1 MVIDKWTRTS
11 NSNSL
16 SIPLLGHKSK
26 ETFAEL
32 KKNYE
37 SLKSLNHKFQKH
49 SNYTKKKD
57 SQQQLKNSA
66 QIDTSQ
72 IAGYIDRLNSILI
85 SINELITENNYFE
98 QDNYDTS
105 ESKDINILMEKI
117 LSEYNSFLIIIKEI
131 ETNKKMNYN
140 SDLGANWPFY
150 ESQRIINNIAKNIK
164 KDKIEDRANC
174 IDVQEPT
181 RINFNANID
190 RGHINLLTFRREYHN
205 SLEIFKNNFHYSIE
219 DEGLSYGYRFSLF
232 FIIVFFVLFLLYM
245 CNFKE

>member
-49 SNYTKKKD
+49 SSYSMNKD
-57 SQQQLKNSA
+57 PQEQPNNSV

-72 IAGYIDRLNSILI
+72 IKGYIDRLNSILI
-85 SINELITENNYFE
+85 SINELIIENNYFE
-98 QDNYDTS
+98 LDNYDIS
-105 ESKDINILMEKI
+105 ESKDINNLLEKI
-117 LSEYNSFLIIIKEI
+117 LSEYNSFLIIIKEL
-131 ETNKKMNYN
+131 ETNKKMNYL
-140 SDLGANWPFY
+140 SDLGINSPFY
-150 ESQRIINNIAKNIK
+150 ESQIIINKIAKNIK
-164 KDKIEDRANC
+164 KDKNEDCTTSIN
-174 IDVQEPT
+174 VQEPAI
-181 RINFNANID
+181 INFNTSID

-205 SLEIFKNNFHYSIE
+205 SLEIFKSNFHYSIE
-219 DEGLSYGYRFSLF
+219 DEGLSYGIRFSLF
-232 FIIVFFVLFLLYM
+232 FIIVFFVLFVCYI
-245 CNFKE
+245 CRP

>member
-49 SNYTKKKD
+49 SSYSMNKD
-57 SQQQLKNSA
+57 PQVQPNNSV

-72 IAGYIDRLNSILI
+72 IKGYIDRLNSILI
-85 SINELITENNYFE
+85 SINELIIENNYFE
-98 QDNYDTS
+98 LDNYDIS
-105 ESKDINILMEKI
+105 ESKDINNLMEKI
-117 LSEYNSFLIIIKEI
+117 LSEYNSFLITIKEL
-131 ETNKKMNYN
+131 ETNKKMNYL
-140 SDLGANWPFY
+140 SDLGINSPFY
-150 ESQRIINNIAKNIK
+150 ESQIIINKIAKNIK
-164 KDKIEDRANC
+164 KDKKEDCTTSIN
-174 IDVQEPT
+174 VQEPAI
-181 RINFNANID
+181 INFNTSID

-205 SLEIFKNNFHYSIE
+205 SLEIFKSNFHYSIE
-219 DEGLSYGYRFSLF
+219 DEGLSYGIRFSLF
-232 FIIVFFVLFLLYM
+232 FIIVFFVLFVCYI
-245 CNFKE
+245 CRP

>member
-49 SNYTKKKD
+49 SSYSMNKD
-57 SQQQLKNSA
+57 PQVQPNNSV

-72 IAGYIDRLNSILI
+72 IKGYIDRLNSILI
-85 SINELITENNYFE
+85 SINELIIENNYFE
-98 QDNYDTS
+98 LDNYDIS
-105 ESKDINILMEKI
+105 ESKDINSLMEKI
-117 LSEYNSFLIIIKEI
+117 LSEYNSFLIIIKEL
-131 ETNKKMNYN
+131 ETNKKMNYL
-140 SDLGANWPFY
+140 SDLGINSPFY
-150 ESQRIINNIAKNIK
+150 ESQIIINKIAKNIK
-164 KDKIEDRANC
+164 KDKNEDCTTSIN
-174 IDVQEPT
+174 VQEPAI
-181 RINFNANID
+181 INFNTSID

-219 DEGLSYGYRFSLF
+219 EEGLSNGIRFSLF
-232 FIIVFFVLFLLYM
+232 FIIVFFVLFVCYI
-245 CNFKE
+245 CIT

>member
-49 SNYTKKKD
+49 SSYSMNKD
-57 SQQQLKNSA
+57 PQVQPNNSV

-72 IAGYIDRLNSILI
+72 IKGYIDRLNSILI
-85 SINELITENNYFE
+85 SINELIIENNYFE
-98 QDNYDTS
+98 LDNYDIS
-105 ESKDINILMEKI
+105 ESKDINSLMEKI
-117 LSEYNSFLIIIKEI
+117 LSEYNSFLIIIKEL
-131 ETNKKMNYN
+131 ETNKKMNYL
-140 SDLGANWPFY
+140 SDLGINSPFY
-150 ESQRIINNIAKNIK
+150 ESQIIINKIAKNIK
-164 KDKIEDRANC
+164 KDKNEDCTTSIN
-174 IDVQEPT
+174 VQEPAI
-181 RINFNANID
+181 INFNTSID

-205 SLEIFKNNFHYSIE
+205 SLEIFKSNFHYSIE
-219 DEGLSYGYRFSLF
+219 DEGLSYGIRFSLF
-232 FIIVFFVLFLLYM
+232 FIIVFFVLFVCYI
-245 CNFKE
+245 CRP

>member
-49 SNYTKKKD
+49 SSYSMNKD
-57 SQQQLKNSA
+57 PQVQPNNSV

-72 IAGYIDRLNSILI
+72 IKGYIDRLNSILI
-85 SINELITENNYFE
+85 SINELIIENNYFE
-98 QDNYDTS
+98 LDNYDIS
-105 ESKDINILMEKI
+105 ESKDINNLMEKI
-117 LSEYNSFLIIIKEI
+117 LSEYNSFLIIIKEL
-131 ETNKKMNYN
+131 ETNKKMNYL
-140 SDLGANWPFY
+140 SDLGINSPFY
-150 ESQRIINNIAKNIK
+150 ESQIIINKIAKNIK
-164 KDKIEDRANC
+164 KDKNEDCTTSIN
-174 IDVQEPT
+174 VQEPAI
-181 RINFNANID
+181 INFNTSID

-205 SLEIFKNNFHYSIE
+205 SLEIFKSNFHYSIE
-219 DEGLSYGYRFSLF
+219 DEGLSYGIRFSLF
-232 FIIVFFVLFLLYM
+232 FIIVFFVLFVCYI
-245 CNFKE
+245 CRP